1 MDQNA
6 SYDFLV
12 IGAGI
17 VGLAVAM
24 ELSNRFPDKK
34 IVVVEKEDGLGRHQT
49 THNSGV
55 IHSGIYYK
63 PGSLKAK
70 TCVEGVKL
78 LKAFCREHH
87 VPMQEVGK
95 VIIATNQAE
104 LPRLENLYQRGIQ
117 NGVTGVEIV
126 GPEQIKEKEPYL
138 KGIKGLWVPGTSIV
152 DYEEVCK
159 KYAEIVT
166 GRHGEV
172 RLNEKVTAIKVADS
186 AITVKTN
193 KSVLTTNY
201 LINCAGL
208 FSDRIAMMAGVNP
221 GVRIVPFRGEYYKF
235 KDDKCHYVNGLIY
248 PVPDPNLPF
257 LGVHFTRMI
266 RGGVEVGPNAVLAFK
281 REGYYKTSF
290 SLYDTVSSLCYL
302 GFWKMAFSFMKIGIG
317 EMHRSFFKSAFLR
330 SARRMIPDIQNSD
343 VVPFKA
349 GVRAQ
354 AIGPDGALVDDF
366 FVKSAHR
373 MIHVLNSPSPAA
385 TASICIGQQIVDMCK
400 EKLNL

>member
-1 MDQNA
+1 MEQNIT
-6 SYDFLV
+6 YDFLV

-17 VGLAVAM
+17 VGLATAM
-24 ELSNRFPDKK
+24 ELTNRFPGKK
-34 IVVVEKEDGLGRHQT
+34 VVVVEKEDGLGKHQT

-78 LKAFCREHH
+78 LKAFCRDHH
-87 VPMQEVGK
+87 VAMQEIGK
-95 VIIATNQAE
+95 VIIATHEAE

-117 NGVTGVEIV
+117 NGVTGVEII

-152 DYEEVCK
+152 DYEQVCE
-159 KYAEIVT
+159 KYAEIIR
-166 GRHGEV
+166 GHNGEI
-172 RLNEKVTAIKVADS
+172 RLNEKVIGIKTSEDF
-186 AITVKTN
+186 ITVKTT
-193 KSVLTTNY
+193 KSQLTARY
-201 LINCAGL
+201 LVNCAGL
-208 FSDRIAMMAGVNP
+208 FSDRVAMMAGVNP

-235 KDDKCHYVNGLIY
+235 KDDKCFYVNGLIY

-266 RGGVEVGPNAVLAFK
+266 RGGVEIGPNAVLAFK
-281 REGYYKTSF
+281 REGYHKTSF
-290 SLYDTVSSLCYL
+290 SLYDTVSSLGYW
-302 GFWKMAFSFMKIGIG
+302 GFWRMAFGFIKIGIG
-317 EMHRSFFKSAFLR
+317 EMHRSFFKSAFLN
-330 SARRMIPDIQNSD
+330 SARRMIPDIQNND
-343 VVPFKA
+343 VLPYKA

-354 AIGPDGALVDDF
+354 AIGPNGALVDDF
-366 FVKSAHR
+366 FVKEAHR

-400 EKLNL
+400 VSF